1 MSWQISWQKIKLQ
14 IKFDFQ
20 TCLPKGINIC
30 LKTSYYICIKT
41 VQSLLM
47 HGKLS
52 NYTWLFELTLKHCCK
67 DSKNADKW
75 FVVIKD
81 DSFVHFVETLMKF
94 TSWIDN
100 TFLECTEVS
109 LFLCWRGWMPY
120 NFNIVSTS
128 ILHYLFTWL
137 YFDLYPWISHF
148 AFSLSMMNKQNF
160 LLLNLSWVD
169 ECILV
174 KQNPP
179 G

>member
-1 MSWQISWQKIKLQ
+1 MISKLVYLKVQTFAWKPLIIFASRQYKVYWCMESFQTILDSWVNIKTLLQMTQKMQISDLW
-14 IKFDFQ
+14 
-20 TCLPKGINIC
+20 
-30 LKTSYYICIKT
+30 S
-41 VQSLLM
+41 
-47 HGKLS
+47 
-52 NYTWLFELTLKHCCK
+52 
-67 DSKNADKW
+67 SKMT
-75 FVVIKD
+75 
-81 DSFVHFVETLMKF
+81 HFVETLMKF
-94 TSWIDN
+94 TDN
-100 TFLECTEVS
+100 TFLECTEIS

>member
-20 TCLPKGINIC
+20 TCLPKGTNIC

-52 NYTWLFELTLKHCCK
+52 NYTWLFELTLKHCCN

-94 TSWIDN
+94 TDN
-100 TFLECTEVS
+100 TFLECTEIS

-120 NFNIVSTS
+120 NFNIVSHQYCTTCS
-128 ILHYLFTWL
+128 LGFILIYILESLILLFHYQW
-137 YFDLYPWISHF
+137 WISRIF
-148 AFSLSMMNKQNF
+148 Y
-160 LLLNLSWVD
+160 
-169 ECILV
+169 C
-174 KQNPP
+174 
-179 G
+179 

>member
-1 MSWQISWQKIKLQ
+1 MISKLVYL
-14 IKFDFQ
+14 KVQ
-20 TCLPKGINIC
+20 TFC

-52 NYTWLFELTLKHCCK
+52 NYTWLFELTLKHCCI

-94 TSWIDN
+94 TDN
-100 TFLECTEVS
+100 TFLECTEIS

-137 YFDLYPWISHF
+137 YFDLS
-148 AFSLSMMNKQNF
+148 
-160 LLLNLSWVD
+160 LNLSFCFFIIND
-169 ECILV
+169 E
-174 KQNPP
+174 
-179 G
+179 

>member
-1 MSWQISWQKIKLQ
+1 MLENLLLYLHQDSTKFIDAWKGLKLYLTLQ
-14 IKFDFQ
+14 V
-20 TCLPKGINIC
+20 N
-30 LKTSYYICIKT
+30 IKT
-41 VQSLLM
+41 LLQ
-47 HGKLS
+47 
-52 NYTWLFELTLKHCCK
+52 WLKKCRY
-67 DSKNADKW
+67 KW

-94 TSWIDN
+94 TDN
-100 TFLECTEVS
+100 TFLECTEIS

-137 YFDLYPWISHF
+137 YFDLYPWIFHF
-148 AFSLSMMNKQNF
+148 AFSVSMMNKQNF

-174 KQNPP
+174 KQTPS